1 MTPKTLFTI
10 IIKIF
15 GLWMTFSILEIIPQV
30 LATLPMFI
38 ANGGINI
45 NSSLIIMILI
55 PVFYILII
63 WLLLFKSELI
73 ITYLSLDKHFEQ
85 DQLHFQFTAAEI
97 LRVVILII
105 GGLLIL
111 EAIPKLI
118 EQGLNYVQKD
128 ASQSYLPYSGYSEL
142 RILISKMFL
151 GLILIY
157 FNRSLCQLISKKPE

>member
-15 GLWMTFSILEIIPQV
+15 GLWVIFSILEIIPQV

-55 PVFYILII
+55 PIFYILII

-73 ITYLSLDKHFEQ
+73 ISYLSLDQHFEQ
-85 DQLHFQFTAAEI
+85 DQLQFHFSAAEI

-151 GLILIY
+151 GLLLIY
-157 FNRSLCQLISKKPE
+157 FNNPLCRLIFKEGK